1 MLDKAI
7 DGDESTFKASHGW
20 LWRWQKRHGISQH
33 KVVGEKRSADTAGAA
48 EFPAKL
54 LEFINEQQL
63 SPEQIYN
70 ADETG
75 LYYRMLPD
83 RTLAQKEDTRK
94 SEGYKLVKD
103 RTTLLWCTNK
113 SAEHKLTPLCIGK
126 YASPRCF
133 HRVNM
138 NAMPLAYTAS
148 GNAWMT
154 ASIFK
159 EWFHK
164 TFVPAVRRHL
174 RERWLEEK
182 AVLLL
187 DNCRA
192 HLPANLLRSADGKI
206 TVMHLPPNTT
216 SVIQPLHQ
224 GIISSFKRHYRRE
237 LVNLML
243 LSDDSVIKFLKWFYL
258 KDMFLLAGKALAMV
272 TAQTIEHC
280 WMEGLAPAFP
290 EFAHPPTDDDDDD
303 EFEGFTADEINAAE
317 TKLSDHL
324 SGDTLGAFIDE
335 WSTIGEHCAIT
346 KKLAEQEIIATATQA
361 TATDDD
367 VDDIPAE
374 PARPVP
380 SATETVAALE
390 VALQWIV
397 TQDTDYVTVMHVSDV
412 LNLAKKQQRD
422 SCKQKK
428 MTAFFT
434 RTKYF

>member
-1 MLDKAI
+1 
-7 DGDESTFKASHGW
+7 
-20 LWRWQKRHGISQH
+20 
-33 KVVGEKRSADTAGAA
+33 
-48 EFPAKL
+48 
-54 LEFINEQQL
+54 
-63 SPEQIYN
+63 
-70 ADETG
+70 
-75 LYYRMLPD
+75 
-83 RTLAQKEDTRK
+83 
-94 SEGYKLVKD
+94 
-103 RTTLLWCTNK
+103 
-113 SAEHKLTPLCIGK
+113 
-126 YASPRCF
+126 
-133 HRVNM
+133 M

-174 RERWLEEK
+174 RERRLEEK

-192 HLPANLLRSADGKI
+192 HPPANLLRSADGKI
-206 TVMHLPPNTT
+206 TVMYLPPNTT
-216 SVIQPLHQ
+216 SVIQPLDQ

-237 LVNLML
+237 LVKLMV
-243 LSDDSVIKFLKWFYL
+243 LSDDSVIKFLKGFYL
-258 KDMFLLAGKALAMV
+258 KEMFLLAGKAWAMAS
-272 TAQTIEHC
+272 AQTIEHC
-280 WMEGLAPAFP
+280 WMKGLAPAFP

-346 KKLAEQEIIATATQA
+346 KKLAEQEIIANATQA

-380 SATETVAALE
+380 SATEAVAALE

-434 RTKYF
+434 TRTK

>member
-1 MLDKAI
+1 
-7 DGDESTFKASHGW
+7 
-20 LWRWQKRHGISQH
+20 
-33 KVVGEKRSADTAGAA
+33 
-48 EFPAKL
+48 
-54 LEFINEQQL
+54 
-63 SPEQIYN
+63 
-70 ADETG
+70 
-75 LYYRMLPD
+75 
-83 RTLAQKEDTRK
+83 
-94 SEGYKLVKD
+94 
-103 RTTLLWCTNK
+103 
-113 SAEHKLTPLCIGK
+113 
-126 YASPRCF
+126 
-133 HRVNM
+133 
-138 NAMPLAYTAS
+138 
-148 GNAWMT
+148 
-154 ASIFK
+154 
-159 EWFHK
+159 
-164 TFVPAVRRHL
+164 
-174 RERWLEEK
+174 
-182 AVLLL
+182 
-187 DNCRA
+187 
-192 HLPANLLRSADGKI
+192 
-206 TVMHLPPNTT
+206 
-216 SVIQPLHQ
+216 
-224 GIISSFKRHYRRE
+224 
-237 LVNLML
+237 
-243 LSDDSVIKFLKWFYL
+243 
-258 KDMFLLAGKALAMV
+258 MFLLAGKALAMV

-346 KKLAEQEIIATATQA
+346 KKLAEQEIIANATQA

-397 TQDTDYVTVMHVSDV
+397 TQDTDYVTVMHVSDM

-434 RTKYF
+434 RTK